1 MTTEMLPTEW
11 VEDGFVYEA
20 EYKYSKTLDKLNA
33 LTRQGRNGMISRM
46 MLIGD
51 MTTMC
56 RSAVK
61 NARKDSPLGLAD
73 VSILTRMNKKQSAYA
88 TAITE
93 YTRNNEP
100 DLFKRLFKTHD
111 PLWNYEMA
119 CTICAFDE
127 IMAKTEGQEVP
138 EVMIDEN
145 CFS

>member
-1 MTTEMLPTEW
+1 MTLLPTEW

-33 LTRQGRNGMISRM
+33 LTKQGRDGLISRM

-51 MTTMC
+51 MTKMC
-56 RSAVK
+56 RSAVE
-61 NARKDSPLGLAD
+61 NARKDAPLGLAD

-111 PLWNYEMA
+111 LLWNYEMA

-127 IMAKTEGQEVP
+127 MMAKTEGQEVP
-138 EVMIDEN
+138 EVMIND
-145 CFS
+145 SI